1 MKTPRVSAVG
11 AECRSVSESDTVQIF
26 DCIKAFAGYGFCKF
40 HALAFAHLA
49 YESAWLKYYYPA
61 AYAASLINNQPLG
74 FYPARTIVQNA
85 RRHGIK
91 FLGVDVNRSDVRCTI
106 ATVGKNEGIRLSLT
120 CVKGISLAIAR
131 SIVSAG
137 RSIRCEIS
145 FYGHNSVLLISKT

>member
-74 FYPARTIVQNA
+74 FYPARTIVEDA

-91 FLGVDVNRSDVRCTI
+91 FFGVDVNRS
-106 ATVGKNEGIRLSLT
+106 
-120 CVKGISLAIAR
+120 
-131 SIVSAG
+131 SAG
-137 RSIRCEIS
+137 RYAETVTQSRKSPCCRVDCLHTKTRLRKGRCI
-145 FYGHNSVLLISKT
+145 YAD